1 MTFACLFS
9 TDLPEL
15 DRVVKTHIN
24 AGRWVL
30 FRRTNEEGPTSFH
43 PDMVYG
49 IQGEGQLYQLNARG
63 RVVQIDP
70 SSGAVSLAARLS
82 FKDLP
87 RPPSI
92 SERGRRRWLAGASCC
107 TPHPRGA
114 CA

>member
-30 FRRTNEEGPTSFH
+30 FRRPDEEGQTPFH
-43 PDMVYG
+43 PDMAYG
-49 IQGEGQLYQLNARG
+49 IQGEEQLYQLNARG
-63 RVVQIDP
+63 RVVQIGP
-70 SSGAVSLAARLS
+70 SSEVVSMAVRLL

-92 SERGRRRWLAGASCC
+92 SERGRRRWLAGFPCC